1 MNIFKTSNEYYYIGG
16 IMINY
21 FFIVLG
27 FILSTIGSTYI
38 ICYLNLFTI
47 GYKFIDYVNFIVRR
61 LECWYL
67 VFGFTMLVISLYL
80 SGKDD

>member
-1 MNIFKTSNEYYYIGG
+1 MGD

-27 FILSTIGSTYI
+27 FILSIIGSTYI
-38 ICYLNLFTI
+38 ICYLNLLTI
-47 GYKFIDYVNFIVRR
+47 GYKFNDYVNFIVRR
-61 LECWYL
+61 CECWYFVIGL
-67 VFGFTMLVISLYL
+67 IILVISLYL